1 MPVTCTYAA
10 LFYACAEERG
20 LENGYVMSLGLL
32 DKRRRFIY
40 DIRCERCQR
49 RLTLKYAEELEFLT
63 TELKAAYAQVQGRDM
78 HIKQKS
84 AYDLVTDLDYGM
96 EKILT
101 ARIRE
106 RFPEDK
112 LIAEE
117 FSAVPLT
124 SERTWSVD
132 PIDGTV
138 NMANGIPIFGVQ
150 ASLLID
156 KKPVAACIYH
166 PLTGDLIWAVRG
178 EGAFVNGQRAHVN
191 ADKPL
196 YNAVLSFADYPHTDL
211 RLAEGEKYAVEHVY
225 QKIAK
230 IRLFGC
236 ACYDFSFVAMG
247 RTDGTVIISKNVWD
261 LAPGWLICEEAGA
274 RCCELNGSPFNLDS
288 YKGLIACA
296 TEELKELMVQGFTE
310 GFAKM
315 Q

>member
-1 MPVTCTYAA
+1 M
-10 LFYACAEERG
+10 
-20 LENGYVMSLGLL
+20 
-32 DKRRRFIY
+32 
-40 DIRCERCQR
+40 
-49 RLTLKYAEELEFLT
+49 KYAKELEFLT
-63 TELKAAYAQVQGRDM
+63 TELKAAYAKVQGLPKNIR
-78 HIKQKS
+78 QKS
-84 AYDLVTDLDYGM
+84 TYDLVTDLDYGM

-106 RFPEDK
+106 EFPDDL

-117 FSAVPLT
+117 FSANPLT
-124 SERTWSVD
+124 DARTWSVD

-138 NMANGIPIFGVQ
+138 NMANGIPMFGVQ
-150 ASLLID
+150 ASLLIN
-156 KKPVAACIYH
+156 KKPVAACVYH
-166 PLTGDLIWAVRG
+166 PLTGDLIYAAAG
-178 EGAFVNGQRAHVN
+178 EGTRLNGQRTYVN

-225 QKIAK
+225 RKVAK

-261 LAPGWLICEEAGA
+261 LSPGWLLCEEAGA
-274 RCCELNGSPFNLDS
+274 KCCGLDGSPFTFDS

-296 TEELKELMVQGFTE
+296 NDTLRDLMAEGFKE
-310 GFAKM
+310 GFAAFDKGVK
-315 Q
+315 